1 MDDKPKLTI
10 VKSGNLSEGAQFW
23 NDITA
28 QHSLNEIELQILRTI
43 CTTMNLCEQFR
54 RSLAEDGL
62 VFYDRGGLPTKVNPC
77 FHAEMSCNS
86 YIVRMLDKLGLIR
99 PLRRIRPP
107 PDGGDSAA

>member
-62 VFYDRGGLPTKVNPC
+62 VFTTVAAYRPR
-77 FHAEMSCNS
+77 S
-86 YIVRMLDKLGLIR
+86 IR
-99 PLRRIRPP
+99 VSTPR
-107 PDGGDSAA
+107 